1 MSGVNK
7 VSSKSRRTVPR
18 VAKTTWSLS
27 RPLTEPLQ
35 LYGGKLR
42 TSKVLPNENGL
53 SLRILMKKSAGTEP
67 HPHYVTVEVWVEV
80 SHHHHHHHLQLHKM
94 NL

>member
-7 VSSKSRRTVPR
+7 LCSKSRRTVPR
-18 VAKTTWSLS
+18 VAKTTRILS

-42 TSKVLPNENGL
+42 TLKVLPNENGK
-53 SLRILMKKSAGTEP
+53 SLRILKKKSTGTEP
-67 HPHYVTVEVWVEV
+67 HPHYVKVEV
-80 SHHHHHHHLQLHKM
+80 
-94 NL
+94 